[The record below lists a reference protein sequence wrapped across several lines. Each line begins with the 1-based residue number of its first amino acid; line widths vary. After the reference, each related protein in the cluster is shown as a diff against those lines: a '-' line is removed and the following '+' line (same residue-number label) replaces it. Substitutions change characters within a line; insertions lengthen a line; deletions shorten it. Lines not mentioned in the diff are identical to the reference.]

1 LAILCVLGAFFWK
14 LYCDANTELG
24 EKELRRPGIFAL
36 RRIRWAEIVT
46 VKQVGFG
53 YHVISKDNKIVLSPY
68 AYKSPES
75 VISMLKS
82 LIQDGQSK
90 PKTDQVPD

>member
-1 LAILCVLGAFFWK
+1 MSICLIVFAQDKIATCAFGA
-14 LYCDANTELG
+14 LNRG
-24 EKELRRPGIFAL
+24 RELRRRSIFAL
-36 RRIRWAEIVT
+36 RRIRWEEIVT

-53 YHVISKDNKIVLSPY
+53 YQVISKDNKIVLSPY
-68 AYKSPES
+68 AYKHPGS